1 MSGIR
6 YELLGVD
13 GSLWKFGDPLC
24 PVRLATTPTGLGGA
38 PFKHQRLANAR
49 QPGADW
55 VGRDDEINVIGLDV
69 RVGPMTPGKP
79 ARDVFKRWRAA
90 LGYGDE
96 VGEFRVYL
104 DDEKLWQET
113 RFEEPSRDPDLS
125 MLDEIGFLAEKVKI
139 ASDLSWWHA
148 PAIVRTFTPAQFDKA
163 QIPND
168 GDVDSWLHYEIHG
181 PGEFTVGVGDDRV
194 QLPYIGPDEVWD
206 IETDEQA
213 PHIHDGLG
221 RDVWERVGVQ
231 RFARSVRRSSTAAI
245 TLEATGTGATTSVKV
260 TLPQLYR
267 RASG

>member
-24 PVRLATTPTGLGGA
+24 PARLATTPTGLGGA
-38 PFKHQRLANAR
+38 PFKHQRMANAR

-69 RVGPMTPGKP
+69 RIGPMAPGKP
-79 ARDVFKRWRAA
+79 ARDVFKAWRRA

-96 VGEFRVYL
+96 IGEFRAYL
-104 DDEKLWQET
+104 DDEMFWQET
-113 RFEEPSRDPDLS
+113 RYEEPSKDPDLS

-148 PAIVRTFTPAQFDKA
+148 PAITRSWTPADFHTAEID
-163 QIPND
+163 ND
-168 GDVDSWLHYEIHG
+168 GDVDSWLHWEIHG
-181 PGEFTVGVGDDRV
+181 PGKFIVGVDEMV
-194 QLPYIGPDEVWD
+194 TLPHIGVGESWV
-206 IETDEQA
+206 IETDVEN
-213 PHIHDGLG
+213 PSIRDGDG
-221 RDVWERVGVQ
+221 RDAWERVGVQ
-231 RFARSVRRSSTAAI
+231 RFANPVPRNSTTPI
-245 TLEATGTGATTSVKV
+245 LVNGSDTGPTSRVEV

>member
-1 MSGIR
+1 
-6 YELLGVD
+6 
-13 GSLWKFGDPLC
+13 
-24 PVRLATTPTGLGGA
+24 
-38 PFKHQRLANAR
+38 
-49 QPGADW
+49 
-55 VGRDDEINVIGLDV
+55 
-69 RVGPMTPGKP
+69 
-79 ARDVFKRWRAA
+79 
-90 LGYGDE
+90 
-96 VGEFRVYL
+96 
-104 DDEKLWQET
+104 
-113 RFEEPSRDPDLS
+113 

-221 RDVWERVGVQ
+221 TRRVG
-231 RFARSVRRSSTAAI
+231 AR
-245 TLEATGTGATTSVKV
+245 
-260 TLPQLYR
+260 R
-267 RASG
+267 RAAVSPAACAAAAPPRSRSKPPERAQQPA